1 MARPQ
6 TKKSDPQAFYTPPAD
21 PEAEQSVLGA
31 ILVRPAVMDQVVDIL
46 DPADFYREA
55 HGRIFKAILDL
66 YARNEPVDYVTVTAL
81 LKDRGQLESVG
92 GAVFIVTLSNEV
104 GFAVNAPYYAKR
116 IKEKAELRR
125 LLDAAQEIASACLAP
140 VENVPEFL
148 DAAEARIYEVSHRS
162 TTTKIE
168 SVGELARLDY
178 DRLEVLY
185 RQGQEAHGLLTGFYD
200 LDRLTGGLHPG
211 DVTILAARP
220 GMGKTALALN
230 IAWHVGHSLG
240 EPVAVFSLEMPKEQ
254 LIRRIVSCVARI
266 DGNTLKRCLLSPD
279 DWATRERIQADLEDV
294 PIYLDDRRGLSALDL
309 KARCRRIKARYGLS
323 LVIVD
328 YLQIMREPARARSRD
343 EAVSSNAYSIK
354 ELGGEL
360 GVPILVCCQV
370 NREIEKDKRKKYR
383 LSDLR
388 ESGGVEQAADN
399 IWFLWR
405 DEEATVADLTI
416 GKQRNGPVGSFRL
429 IYSPAFTRFDSY
441 ASS

>member
-6 TKKSDPQAFYTPPAD
+6 TKKADPRSCYAPPAD

-31 ILVRPAVMDQVVDIL
+31 ILVRPEVLDQVADIL

-55 HGRIFKAILDL
+55 HGRIFRAILDL
-66 YARNEPVDYVTVTAL
+66 YGRNEPVDYVTVTAL
-81 LKDRGQLESVG
+81 LKDRGQLASVG
-92 GAVFIVTLSNEV
+92 GAVFIVSLSNEV

-116 IKEKAELRR
+116 VREKAELRR
-125 LLDAAQEIASACLAP
+125 LLDAAQEIASACLTP
-140 VENVPEFL
+140 VENVPELL
-148 DAAEARIYEVSHRS
+148 DAAEAWLYEVSHRQMAS
-162 TTTKIE
+162 KIE

-178 DRLEVLY
+178 DRLKTLY
-185 RQGQEAHGLLTGFYD
+185 HQGQEAHGLLTGFYD
-200 LDRLTGGLHPG
+200 LDKLTGGLYPG
-211 DVTILAARP
+211 DVNILAARP
-220 GMGKTALALN
+220 CMGKTALALN
-230 IAWHVGHSLG
+230 IAWHAGHSLRM
-240 EPVAVFSLEMPKEQ
+240 PVAVFSLEMPKEQ
-254 LIRRIVSCVARI
+254 LIRRIVSSAARI
-266 DGNTLKRCLLSPD
+266 DGNAMKRCLLSDD
-279 DWATRERIQADLEDV
+279 DWAAWERIQADLQDAQ
-294 PIYLDDRRGLSALDL
+294 IYLDDRRGLSALDL
-309 KARCRRIKARYGLS
+309 KARCRRIKARHGLS

-328 YLQIMREPARARSRD
+328 YLQLMREPARARSRD

-354 ELGGEL
+354 ELAGEL

-429 IYSPAFTRFDSY
+429 TYSPAFTKFDSY